1 MKFSLFPALAIFAAA
16 VTALAADE
24 KLTVGQF
31 DFVMA
36 APWKKAENSGM
47 MTKAVLN
54 WPVEGGAPI
63 EAKFYDFGGPS
74 GGIEANISRWLSQF
88 EGKPEVKQEELT
100 FGSTKVILLTASGTY
115 LDGAPMSP
123 TKTPRPDY
131 TLCGAILAGDQSN
144 VFIKMTGPKAAMA
157 KAQADFKKLSTS
169 PFAK

>member
-1 MKFSLFPALAIFAAA
+1 MKLLLTFLLAATSVF
-16 VTALAADE
+16 AADE

-31 DFVMA
+31 DFMVT
-36 APWKKAENSGM
+36 APWKKAEKAGM
-47 MTKAVLN
+47 MTKAVLA
-54 WPVEGGAPI
+54 WPVEGGAAI

-74 GGIEANISRWLSQF
+74 GGIEANITRWISQF

-115 LDGAPMSP
+115 LDGAPMSA

-131 TLCGAILAGDQSN
+131 ILCGAILAGDQSN
-144 VFIKMTGPKAAMA
+144 VFIKMTGPKAAME
-157 KAQADFKKLSTS
+157 KAAADFKKLATS

>member
-1 MKFSLFPALAIFAAA
+1 MRFFLPSIVALAAA
-16 VTALAADE
+16 TAFAADE

-31 DFVMA
+31 DFVLA
-36 APWKKAENSGM
+36 SPWKKGENPGM
-47 MTKAVLN
+47 MTKAVLT

-74 GGIEANISRWLSQF
+74 GGIEANVTRWISQF

-100 FGSTKVILLTASGTY
+100 FGTAKVVLVTASGTF
-115 LDGAPMSP
+115 LDGGPMSP

-131 TLCGAILAGDQSN
+131 TLFGAILAGDQSN

-157 KAQADFKKLSTS
+157 KAQADFKKLATS

>member
-1 MKFSLFPALAIFAAA
+1 MKLLPALATLAFAAVA
-16 VTALAADE
+16 FAADE

-31 DFVMA
+31 DFVLA
-36 APWKKAENSGM
+36 SPWKKAENSGM
-47 MTKAVLN
+47 MTKAVLV

-74 GGIEANISRWLSQF
+74 GGIEANITRWVSQF

-100 FGSTKVILLTASGTY
+100 FGTTKVVLLTASGTY
-115 LDGAPMSP
+115 LDGGPMSP

-144 VFIKMTGPKAAMA
+144 VFIKMAGPKAAMA
-157 KAQADFKKLSTS
+157 KAQADFKKLATS
-169 PFAK
+169 PVSK